1 MTDRA
6 KPDTAGDDTILH
18 VFPSFEM
25 GGSQSRFATLANR
38 LAPRYRHLIL
48 AMDNRHQAA
57 SLLAANVDHTIL
69 RYEWNKGHTFKN
81 LAAYHRVIRSCGA
94 RRLITYNWGATEWGL
109 ANLVA
114 GIPHV
119 HIEDGFGP
127 EETQRQIPRR
137 IWFRRLALARARPIV
152 LPSRTLERIA
162 LDQWKFPRSQIAYVP
177 NGVDCARFDRPPDP
191 ALLEAHG
198 LDAGIPVIGTVAG
211 LRPEKN
217 VGRLIRAFALVRKR
231 HAAQLAIVGT
241 GALRESLET
250 LAKDLGMAAHVK
262 FIGHLAQVERILR
275 AFSVYAISSDTE
287 QMPISLIEAM
297 AASLPVAA
305 VEVGDIASMVAPENR
320 PFVTPID
327 ETALAAAIETLL
339 ADPDRCARIGAAN
352 AAKARSAYAE
362 EAMIAA
368 YDALYGGTLALR

>member
-1 MTDRA
+1 MADA
-6 KPDTAGDDTILH
+6 AAPIKLLH
-18 VFPSFEM
+18 VFSTFNV
-25 GGSQSRFATLANR
+25 GGPQVRFVKIAERLGGRYRHVVVATDLNYGARSLSDNVASIEIGDAVFDKRNTLANLPLYRR
-38 LAPRYRHLIL
+38 L
-48 AMDNRHQAA
+48 
-57 SLLAANVDHTIL
+57 
-69 RYEWNKGHTFKN
+69 
-81 LAAYHRVIRSCGA
+81 IRNSRA

-177 NGVDCARFDRPPDP
+177 NGVDCARFDRPPDR

-217 VGRLIRAFALVRKR
+217 VGRLIRAFALFRKR

-327 ETALAAAIETLL
+327 ETALAVAIETLL
-339 ADPDRCARIGAAN
+339 TDPDRRARIGAAN

-368 YDALYGGTLALR
+368 YDALYSGRLRGD